1 MARRVVN
8 PPLREI
14 AAAGLM
20 EPIDQPELSESQRRA
35 AGRCLSLRL
44 PYPPSVNHIWRRVGP
59 RTVISREGRRYR
71 TDVCAALAAMR
82 VARMD
87 GRLAVRVTV
96 CPPDNRRRDLD
107 NVQKALL
114 DALAKGGAYGDDSQ
128 IDRLEVDR
136 GPVVSGGMVEVQVR
150 EIAP

>member
-1 MARRVVN
+1 MEAVSPSGRV
-8 PPLREI
+8 LE
-14 AAAGLM
+14 
-20 EPIDQPELSESQRRA
+20 
-35 AGRCLSLRL
+35 L

-82 VARMD
+82 VVRMD

-96 CPPDNRRRDLD
+96 CPPDSRRRDLD
-107 NVQKALL
+107 NVQKALF
-114 DALAKGGAYGDDSQ
+114 DALARGGAYRDDSQ

-136 GPVVSGGMVEVQVR
+136 GPVTPGGKVLVEITQIR
-150 EIAP
+150 P